1 MSNSAINLAG
11 PMGPA
16 QYRNK
21 LINGDFS
28 IWQRGNTFGIS
39 SDGST
44 TGYAYFPS
52 YTTDRWIVADGA
64 PADWLAGGTC
74 GCRVTRGNFDE
85 LQNVVPGYPDH
96 YLKFKL
102 QNSNGDRTSISQ
114 RIEDCRIFAGK
125 SVTIS
130 FWARVQGLTGGGLS
144 NLNRLPIAVECA
156 QYLGGKTGAT
166 EKYDSSTAHKMKRGA
181 TGAKSDPYGVDHNV
195 IVKRADMNI
204 TTSWAKYST
213 TLQMPNLAGMTLGLD
228 NDELK
233 TTDNPFTINMMNKP
247 SHYTSIKILMPGST
261 FDIQDGVPIFGAGS
275 SSRNKGA
282 TISYEV
288 NVALVQAEQ
297 DDGASEFEYRGAA
310 AELRLASRYYQR
322 VFYGHNGHGTP
333 PAGSWGSTC
342 LFPVPMRVVPV
353 PVRKTNAGT
362 WGHGRW
368 EDSTSAPEHAD
379 YGAPGLGGLGY
390 GGTND
395 VFYGNTTVNE
405 LGFMPSFKINS
416 TDDGQ
421 DYVRFGVMDFD
432 AEIASWA
439 SHRHASKT
447 LTNPG
452 GINQYSNNNPA
463 ASTTDVGIW
472 QESKQEYVRIART

>member
-52 YTTDRWIVADGA
+52 YTTDRWIAHDGA
-64 PADWLAGGTC
+64 HNDWLAGGTC

-96 YLKFKL
+96 YLRYKL
-102 QNSNGDRTSISQ
+102 QNSNGDRVAVQQ

-144 NLNRLPIAVECA
+144 NINRLPIAVECA
-156 QYLGGKTGAT
+156 QYLGGKTS
-166 EKYDSSTAHKMKRGA
+166 EYYHSDVLKMKRGA
-181 TGAKSDPYGVDHNV
+181 TGAKSHANGVDHHI
-195 IVKRADMNI
+195 IVKRADMNV

-213 TLQMPNLAGMTLGLD
+213 TLEMPNLAGMTLGLD

-233 TTDNPFTINMMNKP
+233 TTDNPWKINMMNKP
-247 SHYTSIKILMPGST
+247 GHYTSIKILMPGST
-261 FDIQDGVPIFGAGS
+261 FDIQDGIPVFGAGS

-322 VFYGHNGHGTP
+322 VFYGVNGVNTVAGTVG
-333 PAGSWGSTC
+333 ATC
-342 LFPVPMRVVPV
+342 LFPVQMRVCPI
-353 PVRKTNAGT
+353 PVRKVRFAG
-362 WGHGRW
+362 
-368 EDSTSAPEHAD
+368 
-379 YGAPGLGGLGY
+379 GY
-390 GGTND
+390 YRQAGGTND
-395 VFYGNTTVNE
+395 AFLGGTQVNE
-405 LGFMPSFKINS
+405 LGFMPSEANLV
-416 TDDGQ
+416 G
-421 DYVRFGVMDFD
+421 DYGFYGIMDFD
-432 AEIASWA
+432 AEIANWA

-452 GINQYSNNNPA
+452 TDYVNYSAQSSNN
-463 ASTTDVGIW
+463 
-472 QESKQEYVRIART
+472 YVRLWQPFDGEYLEITKTI